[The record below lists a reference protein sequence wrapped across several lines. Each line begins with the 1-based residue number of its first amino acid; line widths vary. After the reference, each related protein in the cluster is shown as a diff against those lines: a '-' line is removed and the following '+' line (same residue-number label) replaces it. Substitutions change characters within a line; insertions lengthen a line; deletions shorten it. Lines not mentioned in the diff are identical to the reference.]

1 MWGLALIRRM
11 RLDDRRR
18 LTVTKTTLLA
28 ALAMI
33 AAGAAKADP
42 VDLSTYADA
51 NGFIDV
57 QALTCGQLAN
67 TYQEDAN
74 ALTSWYSGWYNGLAR
89 KHYADF
95 KKGRIVEHQVIEYC
109 KDHPEQKIIHA
120 ISVILKEDR
129 AEGLMMEK

>member
-1 MWGLALIRRM
+1 MKKILLISS
-11 RLDDRRR
+11 
-18 LTVTKTTLLA
+18 V
-28 ALAMI
+28 AMM
-33 AAGAAKADP
+33 AMAGAAKADP
-42 VDLSTYADA
+42 VDLSAYADA

-57 QALTCGQLAN
+57 QKLTCGQLAN

-74 ALTSWYSGWYNGLAR
+74 ALSSWYSGWYNGLAH

-109 KDHPEQKIIHA
+109 KANPEHTIIHA
-120 ISVILKEDR
+120 IAVILKEDR